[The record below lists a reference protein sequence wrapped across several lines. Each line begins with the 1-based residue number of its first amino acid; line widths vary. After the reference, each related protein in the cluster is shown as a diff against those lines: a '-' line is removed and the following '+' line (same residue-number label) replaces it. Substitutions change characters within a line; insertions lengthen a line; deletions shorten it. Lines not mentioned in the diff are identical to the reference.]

1 MGYIIDKTM
10 LVLFCAYNVLMCYN
24 TTEALVAILIAT
36 AFGAVTSYVE
46 SYKAKAFY
54 SFLFGFFAVFYT
66 PLSYMAPVIFYEII
80 GEHIILS
87 GAFVVIT
94 TVFNVYGDSF
104 SNIFLLIVTSV
115 LAAWL
120 FYNSRKKE
128 IMSKTIKKIRD
139 DSQERNILLDEKN
152 RHLIEKQD
160 QEIYVA
166 TLRERNRIAR
176 DIHDNVGHIITR
188 TILQM
193 GALMTIYKEEPVHG
207 QLEAVKDNLDIA
219 MNNIRNSVHDIH
231 DEAVDLRQSIEE
243 IIKPLDGKFQVK
255 LDYDVSDTIPKEHKY
270 AIIGIVKEAV
280 TNIIK
285 HSKNDNV
292 DIFIREHPSLIQL
305 MIYDYPEK
313 TDDTLDISS
322 KVYSSD
328 GIGISNIEDRVSRLN
343 GYVSIDT
350 KAGFKIFI
358 TLPRGK

>member
-1 MGYIIDKTM
+1 
-10 LVLFCAYNVLMCYN
+10 
-24 TTEALVAILIAT
+24 
-36 AFGAVTSYVE
+36 
-46 SYKAKAFY
+46 
-54 SFLFGFFAVFYT
+54 
-66 PLSYMAPVIFYEII
+66 
-80 GEHIILS
+80 
-87 GAFVVIT
+87 
-94 TVFNVYGDSF
+94 
-104 SNIFLLIVTSV
+104 
-115 LAAWL
+115 
-120 FYNSRKKE
+120 
-128 IMSKTIKKIRD
+128 
-139 DSQERNILLDEKN
+139 
-152 RHLIEKQD
+152 
-160 QEIYVA
+160 
-166 TLRERNRIAR
+166 
-176 DIHDNVGHIITR
+176 
-188 TILQM
+188 
-193 GALMTIYKEEPVHG
+193 MTIYKEEPVHG